1 MSELASFEYWTQ
13 PRQMKRKVLTN
24 ISMGPSDISE
34 IIKKGMSKTANLD
47 DIMDALTVI
56 TNIKT
61 KL

>member
-1 MSELASFEYWTQ
+1 MSESASYEY
-13 PRQMKRKVLTN
+13 LTN

-34 IIKKGMSKTANLD
+34 IIKKGMSKTSNLD
-47 DIMDALTVI
+47 DIMNALTVI